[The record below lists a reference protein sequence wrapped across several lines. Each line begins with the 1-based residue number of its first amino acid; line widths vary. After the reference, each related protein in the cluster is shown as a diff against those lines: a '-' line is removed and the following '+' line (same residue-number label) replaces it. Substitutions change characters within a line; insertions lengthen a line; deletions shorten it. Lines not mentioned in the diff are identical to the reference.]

1 MDFINHSA
9 KKANI
14 YILSADNTMN
24 FKMLNPKKKKK
35 IDSHIYLH
43 LYIQGYFEQIC
54 KPTQSFK
61 S

>member
-14 YILSADNTMN
+14 YISSADNTMN

-35 IDSHIYLH
+35 KIDSHIYWP
-43 LYIQGYFEQIC
+43 Q
-54 KPTQSFK
+54 
-61 S
+61 